1 MKRACKLKF
10 FILSVATCLFSS
22 GASAQSNFTMSGAL
36 TDVGNDSILVEY
48 VERNPDKKIINFAT
62 PVNNG
67 HFNFSLYI
75 DKAYQGSLR
84 LKSSPKKVMYF
95 FFVPDEV
102 VNIEG
107 DFIDEYSV
115 RISGSAFY
123 QQYAKVIDV
132 GRPFHTEFDIAKKEY
147 EAGVAAGDNA
157 VRLDSIRK
165 AANRDIN
172 RRMHPV
178 VEKYIVQHPD
188 EDATVTLVL
197 DVNMDRV
204 VPVIR
209 KLSPA
214 VRNGRFKGYLDMWQ
228 EAFERMAMMRKARKE
243 VADTAKVGAMA
254 PDFSLPTPQ
263 GETLTHSSLQG
274 NYVLLDFWG
283 SWCTWCIKGFP
294 KMKECYAQHGDRIEF
309 VGIDCNDK
317 AEKWKQALEKYQ
329 LPWPQVRDAD
339 AKVETAYRVKGYPY
353 KVLIGPDGKILK
365 TYLGEVET
373 FYQELGQIITSDKD

>member
-1 MKRACKLKF
+1 MWLY
-10 FILSVATCLFSS
+10 SS

-95 FFVPDEV
+95 FFVPNEF

-123 QQYAKVIDV
+123 QQYAKVTDV
-132 GRPFHTEFDIAKKEY
+132 GRSFHKEFDIAQKEY

-157 VRLDSIRK
+157 ARLDSIRK
-165 AANRDIN
+165 VAIRDIN
-172 RRMHPV
+172 RRMYPV
-178 VEKYIVQHPD
+178 VEEYIVQHPD
-188 EDATVTLVL
+188 EDATATLVL

-228 EAFERMAMMRKARKE
+228 EAFERMAVMRKAQKE

-254 PDFSLPTPQ
+254 PDFSLTTPQ
-263 GETLTHSSLQG
+263 GDTLTLSSLRG
-274 NYVLLDFWG
+274 KYVLLDFWG

-294 KMKECYAQHGDRIEF
+294 KMKECYAQYGDRIEF

-329 LPWPQVRDAD
+329 LPWPQVRDGD

-373 FYQELGQIITSDKD
+373 FYAELGQMITSDKE

>member
-10 FILSVATCLFSS
+10 FILSVATWLYSS

-36 TDVGNDSILVEY
+36 TDVANDSILVEY

-67 HFNFSLYI
+67 HFNFSLSI

-84 LKSSPKKVMYF
+84 LKSSPQKVMYF
-95 FFVPDEV
+95 FFVPNEF

-123 QQYAKVIDV
+123 QQYAKVTDV
-132 GRPFHTEFDIAKKEY
+132 GRPFHKEFGIAKKEY

-172 RRMHPV
+172 RRMYPV
-178 VEKYIVQHPD
+178 VEEYIVQHPD
-188 EDATVTLVL
+188 EDATATLVL

-209 KLSPA
+209 KLSTA

-228 EAFERMAMMRKARKE
+228 EAFERMAVMRKARKE

-263 GETLTHSSLQG
+263 GDTLTLSSLQG
-274 NYVLLDFWG
+274 KYVLLDFWG

-294 KMKECYAQHGDRIEF
+294 KMKECYAQYGDRIEF

-329 LPWPQVRDAD
+329 LPWPQVRDGD
-339 AKVETAYRVKGYPY
+339 ARVETAYRVKGYPY
-353 KVLIGPDGKILK
+353 KVLIDPDGKILK